1 MASFSLGQIIDAKRM
16 ISPTEEEGSGL
27 GAIDSETVDTQGA
40 ESFATITATGTVAGA
55 APSVQY
61 YESNDSPVTIED
73 SNKVADSNVI
83 EERPE
88 FADTDNAVYVASIR
102 PTKRYVRARVADRED
117 DNIHISM
124 VGVLGHLTERPVE

>member
-16 ISPTEEEGSGL
+16 ISPTEEEGTTL
-27 GAIDSETVDTQGA
+27 GALDSETVDLQGA
-40 ESFATITATGTVAGA
+40 ESVATITATGTVAGA

-61 YESNDSPVTIED
+61 YEDDDTPVTIED
-73 SNKVADSNVI
+73 GNKVDDDNVI

-88 FADTDNAVYVASIR
+88 FADTDNAVYVATIR
-102 PTKRYVRARVADRED
+102 PTKRYLRARVADRED

-124 VGVLGHLTERPVE
+124 VAVLGHLTKRPAE